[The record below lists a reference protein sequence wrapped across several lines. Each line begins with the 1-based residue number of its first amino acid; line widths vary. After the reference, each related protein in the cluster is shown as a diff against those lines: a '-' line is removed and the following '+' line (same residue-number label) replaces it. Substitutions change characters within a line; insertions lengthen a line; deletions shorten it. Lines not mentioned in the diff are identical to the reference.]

1 MCSKPVHLSS
11 PPGHIRA
18 QACRR
23 PWHCPIFPVQKESLP
38 AHHSSSSVWDDAH
51 FPLRPGVWFP
61 KLWVPYYH
69 VLISASPILPNKVI
83 LWRCGSLRKQTH
95 QHMVWWNFTNTRTQI
110 PTAPCVD
117 RLSSPGSHMSSL
129 WICALWHGG
138 YILPTVL

>member
-1 MCSKPVHLSS
+1 MSLIRLKRPSDVTKAKAEAHSHSSFCAHVTLFWPPPLPPHLLLCVPNQFTYPVLLATSEPRLS
-11 PPGHIRA
+11 
-18 QACRR
+18 RR

-95 QHMVWWNFTNTRTQI
+95 QHMV
-110 PTAPCVD
+110 
-117 RLSSPGSHMSSL
+117 
-129 WICALWHGG
+129 
-138 YILPTVL
+138 